1 MTAPLAPAPIET
13 AGAIPSWV
21 VPVFACAVVVAYTFS
36 LTFGALAEPD
46 EARYAEIA
54 REMLLRHD
62 WVTPTLNFV
71 KYFEKPPLVYWLTM
85 LAFSIFGITDWVARL
100 VPVASAFLTL
110 ALTWIIGRRIYDRW
124 VTLVGVVVLATS
136 PLFFALGQ
144 TLTLDATLM
153 ACLTATLVC
162 FWFGYHDDVRRRR
175 FYRLMYVAVALGV
188 LTKGPVA
195 VVLSGAIVVSFLMVR
210 RDWRAIVPL
219 LDPIGIG
226 LFALVAL
233 PWFVLVSS
241 RNPEFLNF
249 FIMDQHVK
257 RFVDPS
263 EHQESRW
270 FFLPFVVLGLMP
282 WSLALAVLPRS
293 WRVLPRVTTWSS
305 GTWFCVL
312 WASVVIGFFS
322 LSASKLITYIL
333 PAFPPLALLT
343 ARALQVVLAQVVPA
357 QVGPT
362 EDVPLGRRMGMVFTF
377 LGWTMVI
384 GGGVA
389 GLLQVDPIVPR
400 ILPSLCVGGVVMVV
414 AGGLA
419 QRAHT
424 PQRALTVIAVGWS
437 LLLCAAIAGRD
448 VTNSYRELG
457 RVIHAQAGPDDQI
470 VIYHHYV
477 QGMPFYTERRVVQ
490 VGGRGELTFGSEQ
503 GDQRAFFW
511 REDDRLLQAWAS
523 TTRLF
528 LVINR
533 AELETLRPQ
542 LALPP
547 IAIAAEGKKV
557 VVVNHPLS

>member
-1 MTAPLAPAPIET
+1 MTAVPAPALDEA

-21 VPVFACAVVVAYTFS
+21 TLVFAAAVVVAYTFS
-36 LTFGALAEPD
+36 LAFGALAEPD

-54 REMLLRHD
+54 REMLVRHD

-85 LAFSIFGITDWVARL
+85 LTFTIFGITDWVARV
-100 VPVASAFLTL
+100 VPVASALLTL
-110 ALTWIIGRRIYDRW
+110 ALTWIIARRIYDRW
-124 VTLVGVVVLATS
+124 ATLVGVVVLATS

-162 FWFGYHDDVRRRR
+162 FWFGYHDAARRPR

-195 VVLSGAIVVSFLMVR
+195 VVLSGGIVVAFLITQ

-233 PWFVLVSS
+233 PWFVLVST
-241 RNPEFLNF
+241 RNSEFLNF

-257 RFVDPS
+257 RFVSPD

-282 WSLALAVLPRS
+282 WSLALALLPHR
-293 WRVLPRVTTWSS
+293 WRALPRVTTWSD

-343 ARALQVVLAQVVPA
+343 ARALQVALA
-357 QVGPT
+357 
-362 EDVPLGRRMGMVFTF
+362 EDVPLGRRMGMVFTY
-377 LGWTMVI
+377 LGWIMVI

-389 GLLQVDPIVPR
+389 ALLHADPIVPR
-400 ILPSLCVGGVVMVV
+400 ILPSLGVGGVVMVV

-419 QRAHT
+419 RRAPT
-424 PQRALTVIAVGWS
+424 PQRALVAVAVGWS

-448 VTNSYRELG
+448 VTNSYRGLA
-457 RVIHAQAGPDDQI
+457 RVIHAHAGPDDQI

-523 TTRLF
+523 PIRLF

-533 AELETLRPQ
+533 TELETLKPQ
-542 LALPP
+542 LVSPP
-547 IAIAAEGKKV
+547 TEIAAEGKKV